1 MPYKVQIQYDRTK
14 NFIGHPSNNINWA
27 RIVNRKTYNALTN
40 ELMEDLK
47 VNHEVHM
54 EVLII
59 PLPYGVS
66 HIKTVFEYGG
76 MPTHTGTTVRKLR
89 K

>member
-1 MPYKVQIQYDRTK
+1 MNKGNVANLDRITSCKKAWNRPIMPYKFHIQYDRTK

-47 VNHEVHM
+47 VNHEV
-54 EVLII
+54 
-59 PLPYGVS
+59 PN
-66 HIKTVFEYGG
+66 
-76 MPTHTGTTVRKLR
+76 
-89 K
+89 